1 VKSPPGTSRKSR
13 ISPKDLFMDTPQPPH
28 QLGALTTSELTRY
41 LCQLEHAIDG
51 IAAGAAIQADLR
63 RKLGEVLAEQQS
75 RASIAASI
83 ARTDP

>member
-1 VKSPPGTSRKSR
+1 
-13 ISPKDLFMDTPQPPH
+13 MDTPQPPH
-28 QLGALTTSELTRY
+28 PLGALTTSELTRY
-41 LCQLEHAIDG
+41 LRQLEHAING
-51 IAAGAAIQADLR
+51 IAPDAPVQADLR

>member
-1 VKSPPGTSRKSR
+1 
-13 ISPKDLFMDTPQPPH
+13 MDTPQPPH
-28 QLGALTTSELTRY
+28 PLGALTTSGSHPLPAPVSNTPST
-41 LCQLEHAIDG
+41 ASPPD
-51 IAAGAAIQADLR
+51 APIQADLR

>member
-1 VKSPPGTSRKSR
+1 
-13 ISPKDLFMDTPQPPH
+13 MDTPQPPH
-28 QLGALTTSELTRY
+28 PLGALTTSELTRY
-41 LCQLEHAIDG
+41 LRQLEHAISG
-51 IAAGAAIQADLR
+51 IVADAPVQADLR

>member
-1 VKSPPGTSRKSR
+1 
-13 ISPKDLFMDTPQPPH
+13 MDTPQPPH
-28 QLGALTTSELTRY
+28 PLGALTTSELTRY
-41 LCQLEHAIDG
+41 LRQLEHAING
-51 IAAGAAIQADLR
+51 IAAGAPIQADLR